1 MQINFMSN
9 VCKVFLIAISNQNA
23 LTVLIKIKK
32 QINEWQKNTETVFA
46 WPFLELASQY
56 SSSNLEICYF
66 SHCWKG
72 AESATI
78 IISGFYRI
86 LL

>member
-9 VCKVFLIAISNQNA
+9 VCKVFLIAISNQNT

-46 WPFLELASQY
+46 
-56 SSSNLEICYF
+56 
-66 SHCWKG
+66 
-72 AESATI
+72 
-78 IISGFYRI
+78 
-86 LL
+86 

>member
-46 WPFLELASQY
+46 
-56 SSSNLEICYF
+56 
-66 SHCWKG
+66 
-72 AESATI
+72 
-78 IISGFYRI
+78 
-86 LL
+86 